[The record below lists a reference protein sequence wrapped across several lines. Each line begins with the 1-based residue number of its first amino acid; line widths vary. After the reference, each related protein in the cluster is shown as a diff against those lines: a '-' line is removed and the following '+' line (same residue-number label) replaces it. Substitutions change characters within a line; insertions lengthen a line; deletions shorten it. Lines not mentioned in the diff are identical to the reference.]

1 MTTETTG
8 KVLILM
14 SEETDSCYWLLSN
27 QTETAEQDMTGFI
40 IFFFS

>member
-8 KVLILM
+8 KVLILI
-14 SEETDSCYWLLSN
+14 SEETDSCYWPLSN